1 VFRHQE
7 ESQPKIAGEVPVV
20 PLNDNWADWSEENGG
35 QQRSDRIPLM
45 RLVHYE
51 SSAPLTQEEHE
62 EIVEHPA
69 GAGLTVN
76 ISNSGLCLLLDWA
89 PTVRALLR
97 LHVPMV
103 VPTVKAPTLA
113 EVCWVR
119 PLPFRLSG
127 VNIVGLR
134 YIL

>member
-1 VFRHQE
+1 
-7 ESQPKIAGEVPVV
+7 
-20 PLNDNWADWSEENGG
+20 
-35 QQRSDRIPLM
+35 M
-45 RLVHYE
+45 RLVRYE
-51 SSAPLTQEEHE
+51 STVPLTQEEHE
-62 EIVEHPA
+62 EIVEHQA

-119 PLPFRLSG
+119 PLPFPGSG
-127 VNIVGLR
+127 ISTVGLR
-134 YIL
+134 FVL

>member
-1 VFRHQE
+1 M
-7 ESQPKIAGEVPVV
+7 V
-20 PLNDNWADWSEENGG
+20 PLNDNWAEWNEENGG
-35 QQRSDRIPLM
+35 QQRGDRIPLM
-45 RLVHYE
+45 RLVRYE
-51 SSAPLTQEEHE
+51 STVPLMQEEPE
-62 EIVEHPA
+62 EIVEHQA

-76 ISNSGLCLLLDWA
+76 ISNSGLCLSLDWA
-89 PTVRALLR
+89 PELRALLR

-119 PLPFRLSG
+119 PLPFSSSG

>member
-1 VFRHQE
+1 
-7 ESQPKIAGEVPVV
+7 
-20 PLNDNWADWSEENGG
+20 
-35 QQRSDRIPLM
+35 M
-45 RLVHYE
+45 RLVRYE
-51 SSAPLTQEEHE
+51 GSMPLMQEEPE
-62 EIVEHPA
+62 EIVEQHA

-76 ISNSGLCLLLDWA
+76 VSSSGLCLLLDWA
-89 PTVRALLR
+89 PPVRALLR
-97 LHVPMV
+97 LHLPMV

-127 VNIVGLR
+127 VNMVGLR